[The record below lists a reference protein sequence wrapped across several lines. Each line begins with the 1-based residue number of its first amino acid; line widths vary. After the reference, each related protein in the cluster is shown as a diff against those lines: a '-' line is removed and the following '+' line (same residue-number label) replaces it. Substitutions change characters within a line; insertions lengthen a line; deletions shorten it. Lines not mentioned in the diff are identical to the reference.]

1 MTHRLIFLAP
11 VLLAGCAVGPDYVRP
26 TAATPPSFKT
36 APGWTAAT
44 PSDRIDRG
52 KWWQLFGDA
61 TLSSLSERALAANQT
76 IAQAAATYAQAR
88 AATREQRASLFPAVD
103 LSGSGVR
110 SGGGSRNRVTTVAS
124 GGSSGDGTGSGTGT
138 GTTVST
144 GTSSNSTYQ
153 VAIGASWEPDLF
165 GRIRRTVENA
175 EATAEARRADL
186 ASSQLSILGE
196 LATNYFNL
204 RAADAEITLV
214 QETIAG
220 YERALRI
227 ATNRYNAGIVARTDV
242 FQAQSQ
248 LATTRSELEGL
259 QRNRRTYE
267 NAIAVLVGEPASS
280 FTLAAAQWTPTVPAV
295 PTGVPS
301 GILQR
306 RPDIAAQERAVAA
319 ANAEIG
325 VEQSAFFP
333 TVTLSSEGGVQA
345 SGIGSLFSSSAT
357 LWSLGASVAQTLFD
371 AGARSARV
379 RQARAAYDAAVASYR
394 ETVLE
399 AFQDV
404 EDQLTA
410 AQILARQELLLREA
424 ATAATRT
431 EAATLNQ
438 YQEGLITF
446 TDVVTAQATALNAR
460 RSLLQASVDR
470 QTAAVALVQAL
481 GGAWDGEGYPL
492 LATPQATER
501 NGA

>member
-1 MTHRLIFLAP
+1 MNRTRLLLLAP
-11 VLLAGCAVGPDYVRP
+11 VLLAGCAVGPNYVRP
-26 TAATPPSFKT
+26 TATTPAAYKT
-36 APGWTAAT
+36 ASGWAAAT

-61 TLSSLSERALAANQT
+61 TLSDLSERALAANQT

-103 LSGSGVR
+103 LSASGVR
-110 SGGGSRNRVTTVAS
+110 SGGGSRNSVTTVGSGS
-124 GGSSGDGTGSGTGT
+124 GGTSDGSGT

-153 VAIGASWEPDLF
+153 VTIGASWEPDLF

-204 RAADAEITLV
+204 RAADAEIALV

-280 FTLAAAQWTPTVPAV
+280 FTLPAAPWTPTVPAV

-319 ANAEIG
+319 ANAEVG

-345 SGIGSLFSSSAT
+345 SGIGSLFSSSST

-379 RQARAAYDAAVASYR
+379 RQARAAYDGAVASYR

-410 AQILARQELLLREA
+410 AQILARQEGLLREA
-424 ATAATRT
+424 SSAANRT

-438 YQEGLITF
+438 YQEGLIPF
-446 TDVVTAQATALNAR
+446 TDVVTAQATALSAR

-470 QTAAVALVQAL
+470 QTAAVALIQAL